1 MSSTFYLHF
10 IPVILFTTFVF
21 DLSSTEISSNQEINL
36 VNGNELEYSFVNM
49 NLEKNLAT
57 IPVSPDYHIAVQNN
71 STTLENETLSVLHQ
85 SHFISSNISGQ
96 RSNELTDIET
106 IVSETWG
113 KY

>member
-1 MSSTFYLHF
+1 M
-10 IPVILFTTFVF
+10 
-21 DLSSTEISSNQEINL
+21 
-36 VNGNELEYSFVNM
+36 EYSFVNM
-49 NLEKNLAT
+49 NLEKSLAT
-57 IPVSPDYHIAVQNN
+57 IPVSPDYHTAVQNN

-113 KY
+113 KYWYLLIASVQMQVIRLNEQFIRHPISTELVNDVNTQ